1 MKTKKLGYHEND
13 CPSHWVIKS
22 WNKHI
27 VSSMVWME
35 DQMVGLNSDIEEDSK
50 ETGLN
55 KNFLLIDINE
65 LMRGVLQGTEIEE
78 IYHHNHCCNPESF
91 SGFSRIKDTYREICI
106 LLEIES
112 CFNVLVDF
120 LNEDESSNNPLTVF
134 ELDLEHF
141 LRFIVPDFEPEML
154 EIYFEGAGHE
164 NVASRYELFHDIVK
178 LAEELKDLRTS

>member
-1 MKTKKLGYHEND
+1 MKTRKLGYHDNR
-13 CPSHWVIKS
+13 CPNHWVYKS
-22 WNKHI
+22 WNQHI
-27 VSSMVWME
+27 VSRMVWME
-35 DQMVGLNSDIEEDSK
+35 DQITGLNSDIEEDSK

-65 LMRGVLQGTEIEE
+65 LMRGVLQGTKIEE

-91 SGFSRIKDTYREICI
+91 SGFSRIKKTYREICI

-141 LRFIVPDFEPEML
+141 LKFIVSSDFEPEML
-154 EIYFEGAGHE
+154 EIYFEGTGHE
-164 NVASRYELFHDIVK
+164 NVPSRYELFHDIVK
-178 LAEELKDLRTS
+178 LAEELKDL